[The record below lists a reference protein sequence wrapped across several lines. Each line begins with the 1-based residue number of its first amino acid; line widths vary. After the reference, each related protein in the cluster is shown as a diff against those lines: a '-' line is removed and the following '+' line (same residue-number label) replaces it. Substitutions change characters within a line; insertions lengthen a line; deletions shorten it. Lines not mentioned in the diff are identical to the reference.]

1 MRRETR
7 ARRRQQA
14 HEDSVPD
21 VRPRDPRRPAP
32 SLSAQAQQAVRYRAG
47 RRTARVRFDIP
58 GPDSCTRSG
67 AIQDT
72 PQPEDGAVGAIST
85 SIEEGENPAAGE
97 EWTPSLV
104 IGSSLGDDLSAIQLA
119 DRKITQWRAILQHHQ
134 ETLPGS
140 VSPIQEMLDE
150 AIAERAQLDDTVAN
164 RTPK

>member
-1 MRRETR
+1 MPRETR
-7 ARRRQQA
+7 AQRRQQA

-32 SLSAQAQQAVRYRAG
+32 SLSAQAQQALRYRAG
-47 RRTARVRFDIP
+47 RRTARVRFDTP
-58 GPDSCTRSG
+58 GPDSGTRSG
-67 AIQDT
+67 AIRAT
-72 PQPEDGAVGAIST
+72 PQTEDSDSGAVPP

-119 DRKITQWRAILQHHQ
+119 DRKIGQWRAILRHHQ
-134 ETLPGS
+134 ESLPGS
-140 VSPIQEMLDE
+140 VSPIQGMLDE

-164 RTPK
+164 RTPR